1 MNWVPKY
8 PAQSDNVM
16 ALVANNAI
24 CTHVHLSGNFNM
36 QWMQNLAQIHYF
48 YIIWLGVCEMYL
60 SSFGSYYSSELVW
73 THRLYLEC
81 LSPFLWRG
89 CCLCLFSKTI

>member
-1 MNWVPKY
+1 MTWDGSIKLTVLPDTSLSSSCSFLIDDSLLRLCLPMNWVPKY

-24 CTHVHLSGNFNM
+24 CAHVHLSGNFNM

-48 YIIWLGVCEMYL
+48 YIIWLGVCEM
-60 SSFGSYYSSELVW
+60 
-73 THRLYLEC
+73 
-81 LSPFLWRG
+81 
-89 CCLCLFSKTI
+89 